1 MPRSSSLVAVTALLC
16 ASLTIASCAKPQQP
30 APKTPAAVV
39 ATPAAPPAAPPLV
52 LVPAQIA
59 RAALVAT
66 MIAPTLDRAL
76 QSGLVLARK
85 ATPLPL
91 DAAAV
96 REMAFSQLG
105 IPPELAAQLELGAP
119 VSGAVVGFGHDE
131 PVRAAFSFTLKPGT
145 DAARFLGAVGT
156 LVERR
161 GPVWIIESRSSGRG
175 WFLPV
180 GNAVVFADSEAGL
193 VQAGNLALEARRTPS
208 KDDVTVVIH
217 PDGLARAM
225 GTDVKTASERLLAE
239 IESRSAATGNKL
251 GAEGREQLRD
261 LLGYAPDLATVD
273 IALDLNPE
281 QGVTLLAR
289 LHAKPASKLE
299 AASRVVAAAPIDPLL
314 IGKDDAG
321 IVVSSGYGERA
332 LAQLRRQRARLPA
345 ASDKGANKGAVGAG
359 NLLDALLG
367 ALTGTLSM
375 VGRLAP
381 ELSAE
386 MVYPI
391 KDPASATK
399 LQAALQATDR
409 AAVTALVSA
418 ETTGSGVA
426 TKVLRVQKES
436 AGKLR
441 AVHWTVSF
449 TVPGDTLGVMKKL
462 VGKGGLDVFGA
473 VVSGPAGDKLVFT
486 MGPGAKARLVAMGSA
501 KAPAKTPG
509 KTASADAKTDAKKD
523 TAGTK
528 GAMTGGLTEALALQG
543 GRTLYYYVDLRQG
556 LAVAKALGSGGADP
570 RLQMVLGLLKA
581 PVPILGGA
589 TGDAS
594 GRQLTLDLTVPP
606 SCIAGV
612 GGLFGAMMGAGAGGP
627 PAGTMR

>member
-1 MPRSSSLVAVTALLC
+1 
-16 ASLTIASCAKPQQP
+16 
-30 APKTPAAVV
+30 VV

-76 QSGLVLARK
+76 ESGLVLARK

-289 LHAKPASKLE
+289 LHARPATKLE

-367 ALTGTLSM
+367 GLTGTLSM

-501 KAPAKTPG
+501 KAPAKTPA

-523 TAGTK
+523 TARAK

-543 GRTLYYYVDLRQG
+543 ERTLYYYVDLRQG

-606 SCIAGV
+606 SCIAGI